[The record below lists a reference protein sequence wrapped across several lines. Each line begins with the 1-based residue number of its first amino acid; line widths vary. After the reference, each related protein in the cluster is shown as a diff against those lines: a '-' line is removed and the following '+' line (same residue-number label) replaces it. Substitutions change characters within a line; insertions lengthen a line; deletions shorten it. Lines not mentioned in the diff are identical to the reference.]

1 MKKVK
6 FVFVVLLILG
16 LFLSKLEAQNYFG
29 NYSGEWTNE
38 EGYVFTFK
46 LHLEKDNSYFT
57 WTEINSPYK
66 PKPDTATAKEFLK
79 ITAGTNNKT
88 LILVGIREDDPHNII
103 GIDEYSLKLSEDWKV
118 LYGITKNHGNWK
130 GRIYGI
136 KFIN

>member
-29 NYSGEWTNE
+29 NYSGEWSNE

-57 WTEINSPYK
+57 WTSINPPS
-66 PKPDTATAKEFLK
+66 KPDTAKEFLK

-88 LILVGIREDDPHNII
+88 LILAGIRKDDPHNII
-103 GIDEYSLKLSEDWKV
+103 GIDEYSLKLSEDGKV
-118 LYGITKNHGNWK
+118 LYGITKNHGDWK